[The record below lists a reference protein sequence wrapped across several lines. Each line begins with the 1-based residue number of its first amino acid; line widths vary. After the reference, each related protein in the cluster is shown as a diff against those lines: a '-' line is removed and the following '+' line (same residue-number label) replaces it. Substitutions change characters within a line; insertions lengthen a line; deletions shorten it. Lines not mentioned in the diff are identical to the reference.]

1 MTRTPSRWHLQYV
14 PALDGVRAIA
24 VLLVILSHAGAPG
37 VTGNVGVDMFF
48 VLSGFLIT
56 SLLLEEM
63 DANGRINVLHF
74 YVRRALR
81 LYPALLLMLFLYGLS
96 MYLLRHRLPAGGLLE
111 AAKDITFAALYLTD
125 YAVAFGFQPR
135 GSLIA
140 HTWSLAVEEHFYL
153 VWPWALIA
161 LNRACKGRSL
171 LMALLGLFV
180 AATAWR
186 LLCLYFQPWENVYF
200 RFDTRMAGLV
210 LGSLL
215 AACRAR
221 SIKITGIDVWLAL
234 SGIACAILVVAT
246 PSMAMTTATT
256 TVTEVFTF
264 FLIYKITDAETW
276 RPVRALGHRIPV
288 FFGRLSYALYLSH
301 FPITALLIRSDV
313 PWWISLE
320 VTMAL
325 SVAFA
330 WFSWNTVERVGRLK
344 ARDFRSTGPRG
355 QSASE
360 SGRSEYKKNN
370 QA

>member
-1 MTRTPSRWHLQYV
+1 MSIRRHLQYV

-37 VTGNVGVDMFF
+37 ITGNVGVDMFF

-81 LYPALLLMLFLYGLS
+81 LYPALLLMLFLYGLFI
-96 MYLLRHRLPAGGLLE
+96 YLLRHRLPAGGLLE
-111 AAKDITFAALYLTD
+111 TGKDITFAALYLTD
-125 YAVAFGFQPR
+125 YAVAFDFQSR
-135 GSLIA
+135 ASLIA

-153 VWPWALIA
+153 VWPWVLIG
-161 LNRACKGRSL
+161 LNRLCKGRSF
-171 LMALLGLFV
+171 LMALFGLFI
-180 AATAWR
+180 AATSWR
-186 LLCLYFQPWENVYF
+186 LLCLYLQPWEHVYF

-215 AACRAR
+215 AACHAK
-221 SIKITGIDVWLAL
+221 SIKIPGINVWLAL
-234 SGIACAILVVAT
+234 TGIACAILVVAT
-246 PSMAMTTATT
+246 PSMPMTTATT
-256 TVTEVFTF
+256 TVTEVFSF
-264 FLIYKITDAETW
+264 FMIYKIMNAETW
-276 RPVRALGHRIPV
+276 PPVRALGHRIPV
-288 FFGRLSYALYLSH
+288 FFGRLSYSLYLFH
-301 FPITALLIRSDV
+301 FPVTALFTRLDI
-313 PWWISLE
+313 PWWISFE

-344 ARDFRSTGPRG
+344 AKDFRH
-355 QSASE
+355 
-360 SGRSEYKKNN
+360 SGAGGHNSR